1 MRLMILIVSMVGCV
15 VSSATSEAK
24 AFILENRI
32 YFQLPNNPTH
42 WVSVDD
48 LTKQCT
54 VMKQIEGSKGVY
66 HLRSIK
72 DETQEV
78 MFSDW
83 NVLYQRNGTQDWQAA
98 AMGHWLGA
106 ILPGVAWTRNV
117 YRNAEEDLMPTTHRM
132 FWAGGS
138 MSLANDLRFGDN
150 NYHPE
155 ERYKKSWYLIN
166 EQDNCVVLIEANRSY
181 GQLGIQTIQFQ
192 PLTEDGGYFWTFA
205 TGRAIGP
212 SGSITLGNWQ
222 D

>member
-1 MRLMILIVSMVGCV
+1 MILIVSMFGCV

-24 AFILENRI
+24 AFILENRL

-42 WVSVDD
+42 WVFVDD
-48 LTKQCT
+48 LTKQCI

-66 HLRSIK
+66 PLRSIK
-72 DETQEV
+72 DEAQEV

-98 AMGHWLGA
+98 AMGRWLGA

-166 EQDNCVVLIEANRSY
+166 EQDNCAVLIEANRSY

-192 PLTEDGGYFWTFA
+192 PLTEDGSYFWTFA

-222 D
+222 Y